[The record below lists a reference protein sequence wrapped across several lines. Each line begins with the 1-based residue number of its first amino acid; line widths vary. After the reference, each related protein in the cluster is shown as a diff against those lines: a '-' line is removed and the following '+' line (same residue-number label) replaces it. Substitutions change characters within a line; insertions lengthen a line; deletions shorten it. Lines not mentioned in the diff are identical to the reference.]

1 MEGIHVGFG
10 RRICTDASSK
20 PLPITTVLSAVFSS
34 PWHKSDGQNCV
45 APAMERFSSEF
56 WCGGRRN
63 TRVFQGRQA
72 GNHRKSPM
80 SGGTDPFHV
89 CPCFL
94 PVNLVFVAAFAA
106 LVVSFP
112 GTCPGKDGL
121 LFGRR
126 DNRQSPFSPR
136 APLSGSRGRQSSR
149 FAELLLAEGECH
161 CCFSGFARKTFRT
174 SSLFTITYNFSLR
187 APLSFSRCV
196 FAEQN
201 ELL

>member
-1 MEGIHVGFG
+1 MEGIHVGFD

-20 PLPITTVLSAVFSS
+20 PLPIADVLSADFSS

-94 PVNLVFVAAFAA
+94 FV
-106 LVVSFP
+106 
-112 GTCPGKDGL
+112 L
-121 LFGRR
+121 LFRSQGT
-126 DNRQSPFSPR
+126 FSP
-136 APLSGSRGRQSSR
+136 
-149 FAELLLAEGECH
+149 GE
-161 CCFSGFARKTFRT
+161 
-174 SSLFTITYNFSLR
+174 
-187 APLSFSRCV
+187 
-196 FAEQN
+196 N
-201 ELL
+201 ELLSRKVSLPRVTVLSYKADITRVFASARYFTSESFVQIVNTALVWLYCTKNHPYILRYEQTILLA

>member
-1 MEGIHVGFG
+1 MEGIHVGFD

-94 PVNLVFVAAFAA
+94 PVDPSFVAAFAA
-106 LVVSFP
+106 LKVSFP
-112 GTCPGKDGL
+112 GACPGKDGSL
-121 LFGRR
+121 ILTK
-126 DNRQSPFSPR
+126 RQHPHGAKLARMFSPQ
-136 APLSGSRGRQSSR
+136 APLSG
-149 FAELLLAEGECH
+149 A
-161 CCFSGFARKTFRT
+161 
-174 SSLFTITYNFSLR
+174 LR
-187 APLSFSRCV
+187 RSDIHACT
-196 FAEQN
+196 
-201 ELL
+201 